1 MIFLVPKWAHEY
13 EEFWITIRRRN
24 TWFIKIR
31 YLAGL
36 SLFIFLALG
45 EYLLNFQLTP
55 IQIKA
60 IVFVG
65 IVIIIYNFVLQQVR
79 PKVGCIP
86 GQFNCMHLSLLQ
98 MILDLSLL
106 LVLVFYTGTID
117 SPLYVFFIFHT
128 IIGSLILPGYLIYI
142 IAALVTMAYG
152 TLIFFQHFGITG
164 NHYLVGLYNNPP
176 EHLFMQNAVFILVF
190 AIMMF
195 LSVFITNRIGANLLK
210 REAQLKDTL
219 TKLNEAEVAK
229 QKYIMGVVHEIKTP
243 IAAVQSMIQL
253 VLQRYLGPVSEAIE
267 DKMIRAQARSA
278 EAISLINNVLRIS
291 KLKLLNITT
300 TEEIDLI
307 EIITSLVEQQS
318 EKAKANNIQ
327 ITTTDYRTTN
337 KKINADRVLIELAL
351 SNLIGNA
358 IKYNFIGGRVE
369 IIIYDEAADEA
380 NVKIEI
386 NDTGAGIPAED
397 LDKIFTQFYRASN
410 IKYKHE
416 EGSGL
421 GLYLVM
427 EILDRHN
434 GSIKVKSP
442 SNLQSE
448 NRPGTSVEVTLPYCL
463 DTDQENKDDIK
474 TLSIRGRI

>member
-24 TWFIKIR
+24 IWFIKVR

-36 SLFIFLALG
+36 SLFLFLAIG
-45 EYLLNFQLTP
+45 EYLLNFQLTDAQ
-55 IQIKA
+55 IQS
-60 IVFVG
+60 IVIVG
-65 IVIIIYNFVLQQVR
+65 IVIIIYNFILQLVR
-79 PKVGCIP
+79 PKISCIP

-98 MILDLSLL
+98 MIIDLTLL
-106 LVLVFYTGTID
+106 LILVYYTGTID
-117 SPLYVFFIFHT
+117 SPIYVFFIFHT
-128 IIGSLILPGYLIYI
+128 IIGSLILPGYLVYT
-142 IAALVTMAYG
+142 IAALVTLSYG
-152 TLIFFQHFGITG
+152 ILIFLQHFKVIE
-164 NHYLVGLYNNPP
+164 NHYLIGLYNNPP
-176 EHLFMQNAVFILVF
+176 EHLLMHNAVFILVF
-190 AIMMF
+190 AIMM
-195 LSVFITNRIGANLLK
+195 LISVFITNRIGANLLK

-219 TKLNEAEVAK
+219 TKLNEAEAAK

-253 VLQRYLGPVSEAIE
+253 ILQGYLGPIGEGIE
-267 DKMIRAQARSA
+267 EKLNRAQTRST
-278 EAISLINNVLRIS
+278 EAISLINNILRIS

-307 EIITSLVEQQS
+307 EMISLLVEQQA
-318 EKAKANNIQ
+318 EKARANNIQ
-327 ITTTDYRTTN
+327 ITTSDYRPTN
-337 KKINADRVLIELAL
+337 RKINADRVLIELAF

-369 IIIYDEAADEA
+369 IIIYDEGT

-386 NDTGAGIPAED
+386 NDTGAGIPTED
-397 LDKIFTQFYRASN
+397 IDKIFKQFYRASN

-421 GLYLVM
+421 GLYLVL

-434 GSIKVKSP
+434 GTINVKSP
-442 SNLQSE
+442 SNLQSG
-448 NRPGTSVEVTLPYCL
+448 NRPGTTVYVTLPYSVVS
-463 DTDQENKDDIK
+463 EDDCKEEIK
-474 TLSIRGRI
+474 TLSISGRI